1 MGRGDHD
8 EIRAEL
14 RRARAQGRV
23 HSAYLLEGPAGT
35 PRKETAFWFARL
47 LLCSSGGDDPCGRC
61 ADCRRSHADGERGD
75 SAHPDLMVVEPEGAF
90 IRVDQVRALQ
100 RQLGLAANEGG
111 WRVAILL
118 GAERLR
124 TEAANALL
132 KTLEE
137 PPPRTALLLVAERSE
152 GLPRTVRS
160 RVAHLRFASESEQA
174 IGEALC
180 REGYDEADAW
190 LVAAVCGGTTLAAR
204 EWAETSL
211 ETARDMRDALESLAR
226 ASASDVLDFAQSF
239 RGGVEATRSRL
250 ELFLAV
256 HDAVVRRRVEAA
268 ADRGDR
274 GGADRWLRCFE
285 AGERMRRELI
295 RRNLNPQMVI
305 EGLLLEF
312 RRAAA

>member
-14 RRARAQGRV
+14 RRARAQERV
-23 HSAYLLEGPAGT
+23 HSAYLLDGPAGT

-47 LLCSSGGDDPCGRC
+47 LLCSSGGDDPCGQC
-61 ADCRRSHADGERGD
+61 GDCRRSEAHGERGETG
-75 SAHPDLMVVEPEGAF
+75 HPDLVVVEPDGAF
-90 IRVDQVRALQ
+90 VRVDQVRALQ
-100 RQLGLAANEGG
+100 RQLGLVANEGG

-118 GAERLR
+118 AAERLR

-160 RVAHLRFASESEQA
+160 RVAHLRFAPESESA
-174 IGEALC
+174 IGEALR
-180 REGYDEADAW
+180 REGYDEADAR
-190 LVAAVCGGTTLAAR
+190 LVAAVRGGTTQAAR
-204 EWAETSL
+204 EWAEASL
-211 ETARDMRDALESLAR
+211 DEARDMRETLESLAS

-256 HDAVVRRRVEAA
+256 HDAVVRRRVETAT
-268 ADRGDR
+268 DRGDR

-285 AGERMRRELI
+285 AGERVRRELI

-312 RRAAA
+312 RRAGA